1 MLISLF
7 AMTPKEIFNKH
18 LAPTSPYPIGIHIDR
33 AEGVYLYDKQG
44 KKYIDMIAGIGV
56 TSIGHQNIVVKEA
69 IKKQL
74 DKHSHVMVY
83 GEYIQEVVT
92 NLAAK
97 LASLLPPT
105 LSTSYF
111 VNSGTEANEAAIKLA
126 KRTTGR
132 YKVITFTKA
141 YHGNTQGSM
150 SVSDNEHKK
159 RNFRPLIPGVEKIRF
174 DSIEELIA
182 IDNQTA
188 AVIIEPIQ
196 GDAGV
201 RVPSQ
206 KFMQA
211 LRKKCDKTGAKL
223 IFDEVQTGVGRT
235 GKLFA
240 FEHFNVIPDLI
251 TLAKGLGGGLPIGA
265 FIASHEMMQLLSH
278 NPMLGHIT
286 TFGGNPVSCASALA
300 TLNIISEPRFIGA
313 VEFKGELIE
322 EDLKHPKVKAIRR
335 KGLMLAIELDTEK
348 DVNTLIEYCIANGVI
363 IYWFLSTRNSFR
375 ISPPL
380 TITTEEIKEACAII
394 KKGLDTL

>member
-1 MLISLF
+1 
-7 AMTPKEIFNKH
+7 MTSDQAFQRH
-18 LAPTSPYPIGIHIDR
+18 LAPTSPHPLGLKIDF
-33 AEGVYLYDKQG
+33 AKGAKLHDSDG
-44 KKYIDMIAGIGV
+44 KSYIDMIAGIGV
-56 TSIGHQNIVVKEA
+56 SSVGHQNETVKEA

-74 DKHSHVMVY
+74 DKHAHVMVY
-83 GEYIQEVVT
+83 GEYQQEAVS
-92 NLAAK
+92 NLALK
-97 LASLLPPT
+97 LASLLPPS

-126 KRTTGR
+126 KRATGR
-132 YKVITFTKA
+132 HRIITFSKA

-150 SVSDNEHKK
+150 SVSDNEEKK
-159 RNFRPLIPGVEKIRF
+159 RNFRPLVPGVEKIEF
-174 DSIEELIA
+174 NSIEDLASINE
-182 IDNQTA
+182 QVA

-201 RVPSQ
+201 KIPSQ
-206 KFMQA
+206 EFMKA
-211 LRKKCDKTGAKL
+211 LRNKCNETGAIL

-235 GKLFA
+235 GKMFA
-240 FEHFNVIPDLI
+240 FEHFSITPDIL

-265 FIASHEMMQLLSH
+265 FISSHKLMQLLSH

-300 TLNIISEPRFIGA
+300 TINIISEPQFLLEI
-313 VEFKGELIE
+313 EPKGMLIE
-322 EDLKHPKVKAIRR
+322 EKLRHPQIKTIRR
-335 KGLMLAIELDTEK
+335 KGLMLAIELGSEEK
-348 DVNTLIEYCIANGVI
+348 VNALIEYCIAHGVI

-380 TITTEEIKEACAII
+380 TITNDEIKEACSII